1 MIIILRYSLI
11 NSTVSCFDHSS
22 YHRRAIGKVANTSMI
37 ADRVLAEC
45 VDPDLVLVLIVVVGA
60 TEPPAI
66 EVGDEGDEGIF
77 TVGADETVD
86 GAFVVELGVGAP
98 VVPTVV
104 GLVVTVAAGAVVA
117 PRIVGAPVVPPTI
130 VGAPSMARVMEG
142 ALVSPL
148 LLGLVE
154 EDEAVPVN
162 VGAVVSPLMLG
173 LEEEPEPEAE
183 PAPEGGDVL
192 PEILGP
198 PVEDDP
204 DPDPPPA
211 LGDRVEPEPEAEP
224 ATEGGD
230 VLPEILGPP
239 VEDGPDPDP
248 LPVLGDRVEPEP
260 EAEPAPEG
268 ADVLPEI
275 LGPPVE
281 DDPDPDPPPVVGA
294 PVLEDESDTAVD
306 GDLVEV
312 DEGVDIIEGVGAPE
326 LDVEGV
332 VAGDEVEDELGAVPD
347 PEKVIFLI
355 VS

>member
-11 NSTVSCFDHSS
+11 DSAVSCFDHSS

-60 TEPPAI
+60 MEPPAVP

-77 TVGADETVD
+77 TGAGETVD

-148 LLGLVE
+148 LVGLVE

-183 PAPEGGDVL
+183 PAPEGG
-192 PEILGP
+192 
-198 PVEDDP
+198 
-204 DPDPPPA
+204 
-211 LGDRVEPEPEAEP
+211 
-224 ATEGGD
+224 
-230 VLPEILGPP
+230 
-239 VEDGPDPDP
+239 
-248 LPVLGDRVEPEP
+248 
-260 EAEPAPEG
+260 
-268 ADVLPEI
+268 DVLPEI